1 MASLAIF
8 LSALLQ
14 EGRPAEGRA
23 LFEKRCANCHFVPDA
38 SIQRD
43 KIWTTLLKTTA

>member
-1 MASLAIF
+1 MSALAIF
-8 LSALLQ
+8 ATFLLQ

-23 LFEKRCANCHFVPDA
+23 LFEARCATCHFVPDA

-43 KIWTTLLKTTA
+43 KIWTALLKTTA